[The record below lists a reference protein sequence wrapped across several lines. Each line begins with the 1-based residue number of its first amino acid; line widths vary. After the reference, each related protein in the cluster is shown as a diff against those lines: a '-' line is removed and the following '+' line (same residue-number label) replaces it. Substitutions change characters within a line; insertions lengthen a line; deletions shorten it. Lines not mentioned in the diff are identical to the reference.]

1 MLVSDIGSLG
11 LISFICTKYL
21 EEFLSLRVS
30 LSNPFLFARFFLVKT
45 TEGKQ

>member
-11 LISFICTKYL
+11 LMSFICAKYL

-30 LSNPFLFARFFLVKT
+30 LLNPFLFARFFVVKT
-45 TEGKQ
+45 MEGKQ